1 MTKLFQVK
9 AQRSGDWWALS
20 VDGMPGVHSQA
31 RVLAKAE
38 SAVKE
43 AIALVHDW
51 DPDEFAVVVNP
62 ELPAGVLS
70 RVIESR
76 RMVADA
82 ERQQHEAAIA
92 SREVAK
98 ALLASGLSQ
107 RDAAYVMGVSF
118 QRVNQ
123 LVA

>member
-9 AQRSGDWWALS
+9 AQRSGEWWALS
-20 VDGMPGVHSQA
+20 VNGMPGVHSQV
-31 RVLAKAE
+31 RVLTKAE
-38 SAVKE
+38 SAIKE

-51 DPDEFAVVVNP
+51 DPDEFAVVVTP
-62 ELPAGVLS
+62 ELPKELLK
-70 RVIESR
+70 RVVESR
-76 RMVADA
+76 QKVAEA
-82 ERQQHEAAIA
+82 ERLQHEAAHA
-92 SREVAK
+92 SREAAK

-107 RDAAYVMGVSF
+107 REAAHVMGVSF

>member
-1 MTKLFQVK
+1 MTKLFQVT

-20 VDGMPGVHSQA
+20 VDGMPGVHSQV

-38 SAVKE
+38 SVIKE
-43 AIALVHDW
+43 AIALVHNW
-51 DPDEFAVVVNP
+51 DPDEFTVVVNP
-62 ELPAGVLS
+62 ELPDELLS

-76 RMVADA
+76 TMIADT
-82 ERQQHEAAIA
+82 ERLQREAASA
-92 SREVAK
+92 SREAAK
-98 ALLASGLSQ
+98 ALLAAGLSQ

>member
-9 AQRSGDWWALS
+9 AQQSGEWWALS
-20 VDGMPGVHSQA
+20 VDGMPGVHSQV

-38 SAVKE
+38 SAIKE

-62 ELPAGVLS
+62 ELPDGVLS

-76 RMVADA
+76 QMIADA
-82 ERQQHEAAIA
+82 ERRQQEAAHA
-92 SREVAK
+92 SREAAR

-107 RDAAYVMGVSF
+107 RDAAHVMGVSF

>member
-1 MTKLFQVK
+1 MTKLFQVT

-20 VDGMPGVHSQA
+20 VDGMPGVHSQV

-38 SAVKE
+38 SVIKE

-51 DPDEFAVVVNP
+51 DPDEFTVVVNP
-62 ELPAGVLS
+62 ELPDELLS
-70 RVIESR
+70 RVMESR
-76 RMVADA
+76 TMIADT
-82 ERQQHEAAIA
+82 ERLQREAANA
-92 SREVAK
+92 SREAAK
-98 ALLASGLSQ
+98 ALLAAGLSQ

>member
-1 MTKLFQVK
+1 MTKLFQVN
-9 AQRSGDWWALS
+9 AQRSGEWWALS
-20 VDGMPGVHSQA
+20 VDGMPGVHSQV
-31 RVLAKAE
+31 RILAKAD
-38 SAVKE
+38 SAIRE

-62 ELPAGVLS
+62 ELPDGVLS

-76 RMVADA
+76 QMIADA
-82 ERQQHEAAIA
+82 ELRQQEAASA
-92 SREVAK
+92 SREAAK

-107 RDAAYVMGVSF
+107 RDAAHVMGVSF
-118 QRVNQ
+118 QRVSQ

>member
-9 AQRSGDWWALS
+9 ARRSGDWWALS
-20 VDGMPGVHSQA
+20 VDGMPGVHSQV

-38 SAVKE
+38 AAIKE
-43 AIALVHDW
+43 AIALVHDS
-51 DPDEFAVVVNP
+51 DPDELAVVVNP
-62 ELPAGVLS
+62 ELPDGVLR
-70 RVIESR
+70 RVNESR
-76 RMVADA
+76 QLLEDA
-82 ERQQHEAAIA
+82 ERQQHEAAAA
-92 SREVAK
+92 SREAAK

-123 LVA
+123 LVT